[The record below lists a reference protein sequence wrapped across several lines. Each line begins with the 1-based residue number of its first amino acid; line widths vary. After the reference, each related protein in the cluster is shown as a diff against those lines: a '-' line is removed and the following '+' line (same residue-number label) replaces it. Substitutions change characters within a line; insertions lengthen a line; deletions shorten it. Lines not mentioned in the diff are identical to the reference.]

1 MPVFLWINL
10 MAWGKVIHM
19 IQINRVKAVD
29 YLWIVC
35 GREDYVNLY
44 LNRSIK
50 KLKVKIENLKVQFI
64 I

>member
-1 MPVFLWINL
+1 